1 MQFSSAFVCL
11 RLVFSSYHILPT
23 NRRKFVAENVVLTNV
38 LSTLSPSFSFSAS
51 FFVFIF
57 TFLRE
62 TPLHFSLVLERC
74 NPAHRRR
81 QHTSDAQLG
90 IHAQPP
96 SLIIL
101 FFFSMS
107 PLTRHFPPPTVEIC
121 FVIHLTFQECCDFFN
136 GACCVFAPAVVSFC
150 LTVLPPLLPFS
161 LADKTSR
168 SASIRVDL
176 VESAFLSEEI
186 VCSFATLDC

>member
-1 MQFSSAFVCL
+1 MRLKVKSNDCVQFSSAFVCL
-11 RLVFSSYHILPT
+11 RLVSSSYHILPT

-101 FFFSMS
+101 FFFHEPSYA
-107 PLTRHFPPPTVEIC
+107 PLS
-121 FVIHLTFQECCDFFN
+121 
-136 GACCVFAPAVVSFC
+136 APHC
-150 LTVLPPLLPFS
+150 
-161 LADKTSR
+161 R
-168 SASIRVDL
+168 DL
-176 VESAFLSEEI
+176 
-186 VCSFATLDC
+186 